1 MSIVVVGAGIFG
13 ASTAFHLAGAGHD
26 VTIADSLLQGR
37 ATRAGAGIV
46 NPWSSLITDPDWYA
60 IARRG
65 AAYYPELIGELGE
78 TGHGDVGY
86 RRTGS
91 MNVPGTPEELDAA
104 EARVRARI
112 ADDPNAGTV
121 SRIAADE
128 ARALFPPL
136 GRDFEALHI
145 SGGAR
150 VDGDALAR
158 GLAAAAVARGARSVQ
173 APIHAL
179 IRAGGRV
186 AGVETADGRIE
197 ADAVVLCAGV
207 WSNALMEP
215 FGLALDIRVQ
225 RGQILHLGLP
235 GVDTAH
241 WPVLLPLNSYYLL
254 AFDDSRVVVGAT
266 REEDTGMDFRVTAGG
281 QAEVLKAGLSVA
293 PGLASATVI
302 ETRIGFRPMPRHQAP
317 TFGKVDAVEGLYVG
331 NGLGHSGLTF
341 GAYAGRLLARI
352 VTGGTPDLDVAPYGV
367 SRALSG

>member
-1 MSIVVVGAGIFG
+1 MSIIVVGAGIFG
-13 ASTAFHLAGAGHD
+13 AGTAFHLAAAGQD
-26 VTIADSLLQGR
+26 VTIIDPLLQGR
-37 ATRAGAGIV
+37 STRAGAGII

-60 IARRG
+60 LARRG
-65 AAYYPELIGELGE
+65 AAYYSELLEKLDE

-91 MNVPGTPEELDAA
+91 MNVPGTREELDAT
-104 EARVRARI
+104 EARVRARVV
-112 ADDPNAGTV
+112 DDPNAGTV
-121 SRIAADE
+121 SRISAEE
-128 ARALFPPL
+128 ARGLFPPL

-158 GLAAAAVARGARSVQ
+158 GLGAAAVARGARMVR
-173 APIHAL
+173 APIVSL
-179 IRAGGRV
+179 IRSGDRIV
-186 AGVETADGRIE
+186 GVEMADERLMG
-197 ADAVVLCAGV
+197 DAVVLCAGV
-207 WSNALMEP
+207 WSNTLLEP
-215 FGLALDIRVQ
+215 FGIVFDIRVQ

-235 GVDTAH
+235 GVDTTH

-266 REEDTGMDFRVTAGG
+266 REESTGMDFRVTAGG

-293 PGLASATVI
+293 PGLATATVI
-302 ETRIGFRPMPRHQAP
+302 ETRVGFRPMLKHQAP
-317 TFGKVDAVEGLYVG
+317 VLGKVGGIEGLYVG

-352 VTGGTPDLDVAPYGV
+352 IISSPLDIDVSPYDV
-367 SRALSG
+367 SLALAS